1 MHEKLASGVRSA
13 TPAEV
18 EEGERVCPSFEDAEP
33 RPALTSRPAPQDGAH
48 PEEQSASHQEPGCPQ
63 QLARGAFLLD
73 AQQAKVVEH
82 ESYPNTQATGR
93 KPSKPNRQ
101 HEHWTGQPRQSGE
114 MYAQISPSG
123 TDSDSLPTD
132 VFRRAIAS
140 ERLPNTADAEALAI
154 AFTAMLDGLWLQR
167 MVDPE
172 IPAER
177 VADAAGSM
185 F

>member
-1 MHEKLASGVRSA
+1 
-13 TPAEV
+13 
-18 EEGERVCPSFEDAEP
+18 
-33 RPALTSRPAPQDGAH
+33 
-48 PEEQSASHQEPGCPQ
+48 
-63 QLARGAFLLD
+63 
-73 AQQAKVVEH
+73 
-82 ESYPNTQATGR
+82 
-93 KPSKPNRQ
+93 
-101 HEHWTGQPRQSGE
+101 

-185 F
+185 L